1 MGDAGKTRERL
12 EVLARSRRSSK
23 SVEFAHHGECSLRVA
38 GMDRLVR
45 VSAPSRQESAWRVAV
60 HGQQGQTRLNTM
72 QEVVDWLRELVQTS

>member
-1 MGDAGKTRERL
+1 
-12 EVLARSRRSSK
+12 
-23 SVEFAHHGECSLRVA
+23 
-38 GMDRLVR
+38 MDRLVR